1 MNRYDTPSFNLP
13 FFYGWVIVGTI
24 FAVNFSTMA
33 TGTFNFGLFV
43 IPMGITLGASRSFF
57 GWAQTIRLVAGG
69 ISSTFIGK
77 LLDSHGPRFLIPTA
91 AIVIFFSML
100 GLAYISKPWHLLVL
114 FGIIGLTGL
123 TAPGNM
129 MGSVP
134 IAKWFIINRGKALAW
149 STAGLGIGGIV
160 FLPLTQLL
168 IDNLGWKP
176 TWIVLAFCSITIS
189 FPLSLIFLR
198 RQPEDVGL
206 HPDGISSSPF
216 KSTKLASRPQEFQW
230 TVSNAI
236 HTKTFWHLITF
247 FFLLGLASGLSEV
260 HRVPYWIEQ
269 GFGPQTVSYAMAA
282 DAALAALAIF
292 GSGFLLDR
300 YSSKN
305 IAISSCIGFF
315 FATNLM
321 MIAGNSFFLFSST
334 GLWGLSVG
342 IHMMVMSFI
351 WADYFGRTFAGS
363 IRGIVLPASLIGA
376 GIGSPLAGYIYQAAN
391 SYMPVWWGL
400 FAIYIVAAWMVS
412 FVRPPIHPDATNQ
425 FG

>member
-1 MNRYDTPSFNLP
+1 MNRYDIPYFNLP

-33 TGTFNFGLFV
+33 TGTFNFGLFI
-43 IPMGITLGASRSFF
+43 IPMGITLGTSRSFF
-57 GWAQTIRLVAGG
+57 GWVQTIRLVAGG

-91 AIVIFFSML
+91 TILIFFSML
-100 GLAYISKPWHLLVL
+100 GLAYISKPWHLLVF
-114 FGIIGLTGL
+114 FGLIGLTGL
-123 TAPGNM
+123 TTPGTM
-129 MGSVP
+129 MSSVP
-134 IAKWFIINRGKALAW
+134 ITKWFIINRGKALAW
-149 STAGLGIGGIV
+149 ATAGLGIGGIV

-168 IDNLGWKP
+168 IDNLGWRS

-206 HPDGISSSPF
+206 HPDGISSSSV
-216 KSTKLASRPQEFQW
+216 KSTKLPLPPQEFRW

-236 HTKTFWHLITF
+236 QTKTFWQLIAF

-269 GFGPQTVSYAMAA
+269 GFSPQTVSYAMAA
-282 DAALAALAIF
+282 DAALAALSIF
-292 GSGFLLDR
+292 CSGFLLDR
-300 YSSKN
+300 FPSKN
-305 IAISSCIGFF
+305 VAIISCIGFF
-315 FATNLM
+315 FATTLM
-321 MIAGNSFFLFSST
+321 MVAGNGFFLFSST
-334 GLWGLSVG
+334 TLWGLSVG

-363 IRGIVLPASLIGA
+363 IRGVVLPASLIGA
-376 GIGSPLAGYIYQAAN
+376 GAGSPMAGYIYQAAN
-391 SYMPVWWGL
+391 SYMPVWWSL
-400 FAIYIVAAWMVS
+400 FAIYIVAAWIVS
-412 FVRPPIHPDATNQ
+412 FVRPPIRPNATSQ
-425 FG
+425 LA

>member
-1 MNRYDTPSFNLP
+1 MNRYDIPYFNLP

-33 TGTFNFGLFV
+33 TGTFNFGLFI
-43 IPMGITLGASRSFF
+43 IPMGITLGTSRSFF
-57 GWAQTIRLVAGG
+57 GWVQTIRLVTGG

-100 GLAYISKPWHLLVL
+100 GLAYINKPWHLLVF
-114 FGIIGLTGL
+114 FGLIGLTGL
-123 TAPGNM
+123 TTPGTM
-129 MGSVP
+129 MSSVP
-134 IAKWFIINRGKALAW
+134 ITKWFIINRGKALAW
-149 STAGLGIGGIV
+149 ATAGLGIGGIV

-168 IDNLGWKP
+168 IDNLGWRS

-206 HPDGISSSPF
+206 HPDGISSSSV
-216 KSTKLASRPQEFQW
+216 KSTKLPLPPQEFRW

-236 HTKTFWHLITF
+236 QTKTFWQLIAF

-260 HRVPYWIEQ
+260 HRIPYWIEQ
-269 GFGPQTVSYAMAA
+269 GFSPQIVSYAMAA
-282 DAALAALAIF
+282 DAALAALSIF
-292 GSGFLLDR
+292 CSGFLLDKFP
-300 YSSKN
+300 SKN
-305 IAISSCIGFF
+305 VAIISCIGFF

-321 MIAGNSFFLFSST
+321 MVAGNSFFLFSST
-334 GLWGLSVG
+334 TLWGLSVG

-363 IRGIVLPASLIGA
+363 IRGVVLPASLIGA
-376 GIGSPLAGYIYQAAN
+376 GAGSPMAGYIYQAAN
-391 SYMPVWWGL
+391 SYMPVWWSL

-412 FVRPPIHPDATNQ
+412 FVRPPIHPNATSQ
-425 FG
+425 LA